1 MPGNPTI
8 AIFTHTQYKDGVPI
22 YGPPD
27 NVRDY
32 LRNYYKGDVLY
43 LQHSLYKGD
52 GSIFNLYK
60 NGTTKIICRYDF
72 HKNSPNV
79 LRYVIDL
86 FFSIKLFLKSGK
98 IPVIIAVDPLNFL
111 YAFFLKK
118 IGRVKKIVFYT
129 LDYGYKRFDNSVL
142 NRVYHSLD
150 RFAARRSDES
160 WSSCKGIVDVR
171 RKQGVEES
179 RNIYIPNSPIFH
191 GVTVKSMDEINR
203 FSLVCVFSNYLQVDF
218 KIIFDAMDVLLR
230 EFPDVRLKLIGRG
243 DFRNKIEGLAGNK
256 NILNNIEF
264 LDVHSHT
271 EALNEVSRCAIGL
284 ECNTQTLAWNE
295 FREPIKIREYIAFG
309 LPIISKPGHGLV
321 DEIANEGIGFII
333 HNKDEFVQAARTFFS
348 DADYYSRTRE
358 KVLELGKGY
367 DKKRI
372 LDEVMGGLIG

>member
-1 MPGNPTI
+1 MPNNSTI

-52 GSIFNLYK
+52 GSILNLYK
-60 NGTTKIICRYDF
+60 NGTAEIICRYDF
-72 HKNSPNV
+72 HKNLPNV

-86 FFSIKLFLKSGK
+86 FSIKLFLNSRK

-111 YAFFLKK
+111 YAFLLKK

-129 LDYGYKRFDNSVL
+129 LDYGYQRFDNSVL

-160 WSSCKGIVDVR
+160 WSACKRIVDVR

-179 RNIYIPNSPIFH
+179 RNIYMPNSPIFH
-191 GVTVKSMDEINR
+191 GVTVKSLNEINR

-218 KIIFDAMDVLLR
+218 KIIFDAMEVLLK

-243 DFRNKIEGLAGNK
+243 DFKSKVEVLVPNR
-256 NILNNIEF
+256 NILKNIEF
-264 LDVHSHT
+264 LDIHSHT
-271 EALNEVSRCAIGL
+271 DALNEVSRCAIGL

-295 FREPIKIREYIAFG
+295 FREPIKIREYMAFG

-321 DEIANEGIGFII
+321 DEITKEGIGFII
-333 HNKDEFVQAARTFFS
+333 HDKDEFVKAARKFFS
-348 DADYYSRTRE
+348 DAGYYSSVRE
-358 KVLELGKGY
+358 KVLELGKRY

-372 LDEVMGGLIG
+372 LDGVMGRLG

>member
-1 MPGNPTI
+1 MPNNSTI

-52 GSIFNLYK
+52 GSILNLYK
-60 NGTTKIICRYDF
+60 NGTAEIICRYDF
-72 HKNSPNV
+72 HKNLPNV

-86 FFSIKLFLKSGK
+86 FSIKLFLNSRK

-111 YAFFLKK
+111 YAFLLKK

-129 LDYGYKRFDNSVL
+129 LDYGYQRFDNSVL

-160 WSSCKGIVDVR
+160 WSACKRIVDVR

-179 RNIYIPNSPIFH
+179 RNIYMPNSPIFH
-191 GVTVKSMDEINR
+191 GVTVKSLNEINR

-218 KIIFDAMDVLLR
+218 KIIFDAMEVLLK

-243 DFRNKIEGLAGNK
+243 DFKSKVEVLVPNR
-256 NILNNIEF
+256 NILKNIEF
-264 LDVHSHT
+264 LDIHSHT
-271 EALNEVSRCAIGL
+271 DALNEVSRCAIGL

-295 FREPIKIREYIAFG
+295 FREPIKIREYMAFG

-321 DEIANEGIGFII
+321 DEITKEGIGFII
-333 HNKDEFVQAARTFFS
+333 HDKDEFVKAARKFFS
-348 DADYYSRTRE
+348 DAGYYSSVRE
-358 KVLELGKGY
+358 KVLELGKRY

-372 LDEVMGGLIG
+372 LDEVMGRLG

>member
-1 MPGNPTI
+1 MPDNPTI

-32 LRNYYKGDVLY
+32 LRNYYKGNVLY

-52 GSIFNLYK
+52 GSILNLYK
-60 NGTTKIICRYDF
+60 NGTTEIICRYDF
-72 HKNSPNV
+72 HKNLPNV

-86 FFSIKLFLKSGK
+86 FFSIKLFLNSGK

-111 YAFFLKK
+111 YAFLLKK
-118 IGRVKKIVFYT
+118 TGRVKKIVFYT

-171 RKQGVEES
+171 RKQGIEES

-191 GVTVKSMDEINR
+191 GVAVKSMNEINR
-203 FSLVCVFSNYLQVDF
+203 LSLVCVFSNYLQVDF
-218 KIIFDAMDVLLR
+218 KIIFDAMEV
-230 EFPDVRLKLIGRG
+230 
-243 DFRNKIEGLAGNK
+243 
-256 NILNNIEF
+256 

-271 EALNEVSRCAIGL
+271 EALDEVSRCAIGL

-309 LPIISKPGHGLV
+309 LPVISKPGHGLV
-321 DEIANEGIGFII
+321 DEIANEGIGSII

-348 DADYYSRTRE
+348 DADYYSRVRE
-358 KVLELGKGY
+358 RVLELGKKY

-372 LDEVMGGLIG
+372 LDEVMGGLTG